1 MSVFDWKAR
10 TLRVV
15 GEETIIP
22 SADTYHSPNGR
33 RRIYLLV
40 HGFNNTPDKAG
51 KNYTAFRERLETAIG
66 SELTHEI
73 WEFYWPGYEEGYA
86 QILTLRTGREPAS
99 PLVTAYFYYKQVP
112 KAIRYGKLLGDYI
125 LQLRTE
131 LQETEVILIGHSLGC
146 RLILEAL
153 SHIEPH
159 APRWKV
165 PAVLL
170 MAAAVP
176 ESAVVL
182 GGALRAGVE
191 FSPYRFALFS
201 HRDSALWGCFPAGQL
216 LAGDGGPA
224 PKAVGWRG
232 GPEGCWTGRQST
244 QLSHGEYWEN
254 DVTTPN
260 VARVFGRAT
269 PHRLPAFVIVP
280 WVLAQPP
287 VLPAWRLP
295 TRIQRR

>member
-10 TLRVV
+10 NLRV
-15 GEETIIP
+15 EEGAIVP
-22 SADTYHSPNGR
+22 SADTYRSPNGR

-40 HGFNNTPDKAG
+40 HGFNNTPDQA
-51 KNYTAFRERLETAIG
+51 NESYTAFRERLEGAIG
-66 SELTHEI
+66 PKLTEEI
-73 WEFYWPGYEEGYA
+73 WEFYWPGYEESYT
-86 QILTLRTGREPAS
+86 QILTVRTGRKPAS
-99 PLVTAYFYYKQVP
+99 SLITAFFYYKQVP

-125 LQLRTE
+125 LQLHSE

-153 SHIEPH
+153 AHIERR

-176 ESAVVL
+176 ESAVDL

-191 FSPYRFALFS
+191 FCPNRFALFS
-201 HRDSALWGCFPAGQL
+201 HRDWVLWACFPAGQL
-216 LAGDGGPA
+216 QAGDGGPA

-232 GPEGCWTGRQST
+232 GPEGCWTGRQRT
-244 QLSHGEYWEN
+244 HLFHGEYWEN
-254 DVTTPN
+254 EVTTPS
-260 VARVFGRAT
+260 VVRLFGKST
-269 PHRLPAFVIVP
+269 PHHLPYFPIVP

-287 VLPAWRLP
+287 ALPSWQVPIRV
-295 TRIQRR
+295 QRA